1 MIEQITLNNTESED
15 IKMPFEE
22 AERMFNETIVDIDKI
37 VKRPPYAIT
46 IGNNNRGYP
55 QKLATLGNISMLMGA
70 EKSRKSFVKS
80 LLEAGTI
87 GGSANYNNDTAI
99 IGHLGDKL
107 IISIDTEQGEYDV
120 WQNANR
126 VKKMVN
132 APIDNY
138 RMVGWREKSIL
149 ERNALLDYLF
159 NESPHRHNLGLVIL
173 DGYVDFVHNS
183 NDQKESNLF
192 VGKLMK
198 YSSQANCHIMGILH
212 TNPKNPSSPD
222 AYAKGRGALGTILQ
236 QKCEM
241 VALVEQGED
250 NEFSKVSCYR
260 LRGEANF
267 KTFAVRIDKESRLP
281 FITDFEEAQSR
292 Y

>member
-99 IGHLGDKL
+99 IGHLV
-107 IISIDTEQGEYDV
+107 IS
-120 WQNANR
+120 
-126 VKKMVN
+126 
-132 APIDNY
+132 
-138 RMVGWREKSIL
+138 
-149 ERNALLDYLF
+149 
-159 NESPHRHNLGLVIL
+159 
-173 DGYVDFVHNS
+173 
-183 NDQKESNLF
+183 
-192 VGKLMK
+192 
-198 YSSQANCHIMGILH
+198 
-212 TNPKNPSSPD
+212 
-222 AYAKGRGALGTILQ
+222 
-236 QKCEM
+236 
-241 VALVEQGED
+241 
-250 NEFSKVSCYR
+250 
-260 LRGEANF
+260 
-267 KTFAVRIDKESRLP
+267 
-281 FITDFEEAQSR
+281 
-292 Y
+292 